1 MVVFLFCKEIWGIG
15 QETLFFA
22 GGGSD
27 FADCLKVIFLIFV
40 KIVELSEMTS
50 VDGFHGSAPEELAM
64 VIVDCGG
71 TLCCGIYPQKG
82 IPTVNIMPVGKSGPL
97 ANFILLQ

>member
-1 MVVFLFCKEIWGIG
+1 MRGV
-15 QETLFFA
+15 
-22 GGGSD
+22 SD

-40 KIVELSEMTS
+40 KIVELSEMTP
-50 VDGFHGSAPEELAM
+50 VDGFHGSAPEEELAM

-71 TLCCGIYPQKG
+71 TLRCGIYPQKR
-82 IPTVNIMPVGKSGPL
+82 NIMPVGKSGPL